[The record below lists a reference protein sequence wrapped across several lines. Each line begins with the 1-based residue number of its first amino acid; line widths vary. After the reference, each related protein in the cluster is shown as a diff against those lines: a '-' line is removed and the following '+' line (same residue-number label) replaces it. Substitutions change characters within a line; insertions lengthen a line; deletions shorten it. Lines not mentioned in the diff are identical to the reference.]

1 MDQIYIYIYIYIQ
14 VKLSE
19 NSIRFQIGIQLE
31 SNFVSRVP
39 SNLNFKIFVL
49 SELIQCKNWISIKV

>member
-1 MDQIYIYIYIYIQ
+1 MDQIYIYIQ

-31 SNFVSRVP
+31 SNFASRVP
-39 SNLNFKIFVL
+39 SNLNFKFFVL

>member
-1 MDQIYIYIYIYIQ
+1 MCHTHTHTYA
-14 VKLSE
+14 KLRE

-31 SNFVSRVP
+31 SNFASRVP
-39 SNLNFKIFVL
+39 SNLNFKFFVL